1 MLLIL
6 YSIFGV
12 NLRNGGK
19 MVRKKMVEKWILN
32 GFYFDKG
39 NFWYRCLIKVVF
51 LVGFFSRMLSRLE

>member
-19 MVRKKMVEKWILN
+19 MVRKKMVEKWIFN

-39 NFWYRCLIKVVF
+39 CLIIIYIYSNIIYKKW
-51 LVGFFSRMLSRLE
+51 